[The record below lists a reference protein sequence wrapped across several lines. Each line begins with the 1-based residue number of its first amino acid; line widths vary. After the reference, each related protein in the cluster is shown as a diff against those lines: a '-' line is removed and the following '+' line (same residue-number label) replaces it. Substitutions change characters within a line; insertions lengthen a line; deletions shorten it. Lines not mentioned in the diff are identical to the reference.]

1 MEVSTSII
9 RFASDRFCCSVLRL
23 SSVYPH
29 RRADGTG
36 QADECFWF
44 VTAVPRH
51 RGGDRI
57 TNSRYKRNR
66 LLSANER
73 RAGMSECPEMLKI
86 PKLLL
91 LYFY

>member
-1 MEVSTSII
+1 M
-9 RFASDRFCCSVLRL
+9 LRL
-23 SSVYPH
+23 TSVHPH
-29 RRADGTG
+29 RRPDGPG

-57 TNSRYKRNR
+57 AIGRYKWNR

-86 PKLLL
+86 PILLL